1 MATTRLE
8 DRISCSLGEG
18 TSANV
23 QFEDSQAIAG
33 AGVLFLLPALLA
45 QGLLKTKDVY
55 TWEKRF
61 YYSLESIVLTL
72 AFMALLRVKNPEQ
85 LKQCKPGEIGRIIGL
100 DRIPEVKCLRSKLA
114 ILTAQHQATHLNN
127 ILVDYWYSGDS
138 SQDADFL
145 YIDGHVRI
153 YYGDKANLP
162 VKYIS
167 RQKLCLSATT
177 EYWVN
182 DAQGMPLMMVM
193 GELTE
198 KLQTVIEHQIIPQ
211 LQKTALLSRQP
222 TGDNTPVCTFI
233 FDREAYEPA
242 FFHRLWEKYKIAI
255 ITYRKNVKDKWPV
268 ECFKSTVVSVL
279 QQNVNMQLSEQQTE
293 LGGYQFREIRRLG
306 EDEHQT
312 SIVASHPTL
321 ETAYIAGRMFGRWCQ
336 ENFFRYLIQDYDF
349 DKMVSFGT
357 EPVDPEKE
365 IVNPEYR
372 KLTHQLKKLREKIQ
386 RLQARFFPLAQL
398 AIDQPLDELPAITN
412 KQMEYKTQIDNYK
425 NREAELLFQRSQLMP
440 RLKIKQMSEY
450 KRYNKLKTESKLLM
464 NVIKMICYRAE
475 SSVAQWMEPYLAKS
489 DNEKRMVVKQIIQS
503 SADLKTDYQNKTL
516 TVTLHSLSANRFN
529 IAANELALLLN
540 QTETIFP
547 GTDLKMI
554 FKITADLNC

>member
-1 MATTRLE
+1 
-8 DRISCSLGEG
+8 
-18 TSANV
+18 
-23 QFEDSQAIAG
+23 
-33 AGVLFLLPALLA
+33 
-45 QGLLKTKDVY
+45 
-55 TWEKRF
+55 
-61 YYSLESIVLTL
+61 
-72 AFMALLRVKNPEQ
+72 MALLRIKNPEQ

-100 DRIPEVKCLRSKLA
+100 DRIPEVKCLRSKLSM
-114 ILTAQHQATHLNN
+114 LTHQHQATHLNN

-138 SQDADFL
+138 SPDADFL

-162 VKYIS
+162 AKYVS

-182 DAQGMPLMMVM
+182 DAQGMPVMMVM

-211 LQKTALLSRQP
+211 LQQTALLSRQA
-222 TGDNTPVCTFI
+222 TDEEAPVCTFI

-242 FFHRLWEKYKIAI
+242 FFQRLWEKYKIAI
-255 ITYRKNVKDKWPV
+255 ITYRKNVKDKWTV
-268 ECFKSTVVSVL
+268 ECFKSTIVSVL
-279 QQNVNMQLSEQQTE
+279 QQNVNMQLCEQQTE
-293 LGGYQFREIRRLG
+293 LGGYRFREIRRLG
-306 EDEHQT
+306 QDEHQT
-312 SIVASHPTL
+312 SIVTTHPTL

-372 KLTHQLKKLREKIQ
+372 RLTHQLKKLREKIQ

-425 NREAELLFQRSQLMP
+425 TQETVLLTQRSQLMP
-440 RLKIKQMSEY
+440 RLKIKQMPEQ
-450 KRYNKLKTESKLLM
+450 KQYNKLKTESKLLM

-475 SSVAQWMEPYLAKS
+475 SSVAQWMAPYLAKS

-503 SADLKTDYQNKTL
+503 SADLTPDDENKTL

-529 IAANELALLLN
+529 IAANELALILN
-540 QTETIFP
+540 QTETTFP

-554 FKITADLNC
+554 FKITANLN